1 MKKRGV
7 YILSTVAA
15 VLATGFFLF
24 GGFRGTKAS
33 PEFQLAEVERG
44 NLEIVVSSTGTL
56 SPLEAVNVGAEVSGT
71 VQQVFA
77 DFNDSVKKGDLLALV
92 DPTAYQA
99 AVKEAKAAVQKT
111 EAMLEKANN
120 EYARNGVLY
129 EKGHLSEFDYLSL
142 KTAVKAA
149 DADLLSAQAKLAQVE
164 ANLENTKIRSPISG
178 TVIERSI
185 DAGQTIASSFQAP
198 ELFIIAKD
206 LKQMQIEASVD
217 ENDIGQIKKGQRVRF
232 TVQAY
237 PDLSFNGTTRQVRL
251 QPETV
256 QNVVNYTVV
265 VDVAN
270 DKGFLLP
277 GMTATIDFV
286 VFDHPDAL
294 LVPNGAL
301 SYKLPAPEAPAP
313 SIAGFFASLVRGAR
327 ATSEGPPAG
336 SPARPAGNAPEGKSR
351 VFRLGEDGYPRI
363 AFFTPGES
371 DGVRT
376 EVLETADLAAGV
388 KVITGASSTVFRKK
402 ATVGKNS
409 LLPSPGGP
417 GGGRRPF

>member
-7 YILSTVAA
+7 YILLAAAA

-24 GGFRGTKAS
+24 GGFRGVKAS
-33 PEFQLAEVERG
+33 PVFQVVEVERG
-44 NLEIVVSSTGTL
+44 DLEIVVSSTGTL

-77 DFNDSVKKGDLLALV
+77 DFNDTVKKGDLLALV
-92 DPTAYQA
+92 DPTAYEA

-111 EAMLEKANN
+111 EAMLEKAKN
-120 EYARNGVLY
+120 EYARNVALY
-129 EKGHLSEFDYLSL
+129 EKGYLSEFDYLSL
-142 KTAVKAA
+142 KTSVKTAE
-149 DADLLSAQAKLAQVE
+149 ADLLSAQAKLAQAE

-237 PDLSFNGTTRQVRL
+237 PDLSFEGTTRQVRL

-270 DKGFLLP
+270 EKGLLLP
-277 GMTATIDFV
+277 GMTAT
-286 VFDHPDAL
+286 
-294 LVPNGAL
+294 
-301 SYKLPAPEAPAP
+301 S
-313 SIAGFFASLVRGAR
+313 
-327 ATSEGPPAG
+327 
-336 SPARPAGNAPEGKSR
+336 
-351 VFRLGEDGYPRI
+351 
-363 AFFTPGES
+363 
-371 DGVRT
+371 
-376 EVLETADLAAGV
+376 
-388 KVITGASSTVFRKK
+388 ASSLYERAWVLTASTSR
-402 ATVGKNS
+402 AS
-409 LLPSPGGP
+409 RQP
-417 GGGRRPF
+417 

>member
-1 MKKRGV
+1 
-7 YILSTVAA
+7 
-15 VLATGFFLF
+15 
-24 GGFRGTKAS
+24 
-33 PEFQLAEVERG
+33 
-44 NLEIVVSSTGTL
+44 
-56 SPLEAVNVGAEVSGT
+56 
-71 VQQVFA
+71 
-77 DFNDSVKKGDLLALV
+77 
-92 DPTAYQA
+92 
-99 AVKEAKAAVQKT
+99 
-111 EAMLEKANN
+111 MLEKAKN
-120 EYARNGVLY
+120 EYARNGSLY
-129 EKGHLSEFDYLSL
+129 EKGYLSEFDYLSL
-142 KTAVKAA
+142 KTAVKTAE
-149 DADLLSAQAKLAQVE
+149 ADLLSAQAKLAQTE

-237 PDLSFNGTTRQVRL
+237 PDLSFEGTTRQVRL
-251 QPETV
+251 QPVTV

-270 DKGFLLP
+270 EKGLLLP

-286 VFDHPDAL
+286 VFDHPNAL
-294 LVPNGAL
+294 LVPNRAL
-301 SYKLPAPEAPAP
+301 SYEPPAPEAPAP
-313 SIAGFFASLVRGAR
+313 SIAGFFANLVRGAR
-327 ATSEGPPAG
+327 ANGGPPAG
-336 SPARPAGNAPEGKSR
+336 SPARPAENAPEGKSR

-363 AFFTPGES
+363 AFFTPGET
-371 DGVRT
+371 DGVHT
-376 EVLETADLAAGV
+376 EVLETADLAAGM
-388 KVITGASSTVFRKK
+388 KVITGASSTVSRKK

-417 GGGRRPF
+417 GAGRRPF